1 MESLAKP
8 MKNRID
14 IREENRGKF
23 TDYCKGLGHS
33 GVTDE
38 CIRQG
43 KKSESKAVRQR
54 AVFAMNARNWSK
66 GS

>member
-8 MKNRID
+8 KKNRID
-14 IREENRGKF
+14 IRESNRGKF
-23 TDYCKGLGHS
+23 TDYCKGLGYS
-33 GVTDE
+33 GVTDD

-43 KKSESKAVRQR
+43 KKSESKGVR
-54 AVFAMNARNWSK
+54 AMATFAMNAKSWNK

>member
-1 MESLAKP
+1 MESLANSK
-8 MKNRID
+8 KNRID

-23 TDYCKGLGHS
+23 TDYCGGLGYS

-38 CIRQG
+38 CIRKG
-43 KKSESKAVRQR
+43 KKSESKTIRKMAT
-54 AVFAMNARNWSK
+54 FAMNAKNFNK